1 MQVLTT
7 TPHPLPHRYE
17 AISAYSG
24 LLFTHK
30 ELHDGKI
37 AELAALALVY
47 LITEVQHAD
56 CGLPPDCPRIAI

>member
-24 LLFTHK
+24 LLF
-30 ELHDGKI
+30 EEMHDGKI